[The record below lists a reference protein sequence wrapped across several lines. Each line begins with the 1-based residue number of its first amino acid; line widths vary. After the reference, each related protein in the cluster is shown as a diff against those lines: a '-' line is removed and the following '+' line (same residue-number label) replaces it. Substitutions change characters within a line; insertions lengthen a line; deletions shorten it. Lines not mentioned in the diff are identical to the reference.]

1 MKRKYGFLFSLIL
14 LLMIPTTA
22 YGQLW
27 TGIIDPSRAID
38 WSKAGIP
45 GGIPNRTTICA
56 TLNPGATSAQI
67 NSAIASCPANQV
79 VFLNAG
85 TYTIASG
92 INFGSTNNVTLRG
105 AGPDQTILNFTGGDN
120 CGGLGGDIC
129 AINSTGYAAC
139 CSSPVQSGG
148 GNSANWTGGYAQGTT
163 QITLSNVSGLSAGSV
178 IFVDQLDDASDTNG
192 VYVCQTYGPCGNDV
206 PGGAGRSGR
215 GQLEIKRI
223 TAISGSTVTIS
234 SGLYNT
240 NWRSS
245 QSPGAWWVGS
255 MLTGVGVENM
265 TVNHNGSANGKAG
278 IYFFNVFQG
287 WVKNVKSIN
296 ANRNHVWI
304 YQSAQIIVRD
314 SYFYGTQ
321 NNASQSYGVE
331 TYMSADALIENNIFQ
346 HMPAG
351 ILSDSTAGLVAGY
364 NFDIDHAYTV
374 STWQQA
380 GHYLHGVGTSMN
392 LREGNNSDGLTAD
405 NIHGTHSQETLF
417 RNQFTGLDPGKTQQT
432 VPILLYTHSREFN
445 VIGNVL
451 GTVGYHNNYEDS
463 ILNGLLG
470 NSERSIYVL
479 GFCEN
484 VDLISLLSCS
494 VNGTMMLNDSL
505 TASTLFRWGNYDVA
519 TGTVRWNASE
529 VPTAATPYVNGNPVP
544 ASQSLPASF
553 YLSSKPSW
561 WGTTPWPAIGPEVT
575 GGTGPGG
582 HSYAIPAQTCYN
594 NTPKDSSGILAFNAN
609 NCYGAVTL
617 PAAPTNL
624 SVIVN

>member
-1 MKRKYGFLFSLIL
+1 
-14 LLMIPTTA
+14 
-22 YGQLW
+22 
-27 TGIIDPSRAID
+27 
-38 WSKAGIP
+38 
-45 GGIPNRTTICA
+45 
-56 TLNPGATSAQI
+56 
-67 NSAIASCPANQV
+67 
-79 VFLNAG
+79 
-85 TYTIASG
+85 
-92 INFGSTNNVTLRG
+92 
-105 AGPDQTILNFTGGDN
+105 
-120 CGGLGGDIC
+120 
-129 AINSTGYAAC
+129 
-139 CSSPVQSGG
+139 
-148 GNSANWTGGYAQGTT
+148 
-163 QITLSNVSGLSAGSV
+163 
-178 IFVDQLDDASDTNG
+178 
-192 VYVCQTYGPCGNDV
+192 
-206 PGGAGRSGR
+206 
-215 GQLEIKRI
+215 
-223 TAISGSTVTIS
+223 
-234 SGLYNT
+234 
-240 NWRSS
+240 
-245 QSPGAWWVGS
+245 
-255 MLTGVGVENM
+255 
-265 TVNHNGSANGKAG
+265 
-278 IYFFNVFQG
+278 
-287 WVKNVKSIN
+287 
-296 ANRNHVWI
+296 
-304 YQSAQIIVRD
+304 
-314 SYFYGTQ
+314 
-321 NNASQSYGVE
+321 
-331 TYMSADALIENNIFQ
+331 MSADALIENNIFQ

-405 NIHGTHSQETLF
+405 NIHGTHSQETMF

-451 GTVGYHNNYEDS
+451 GTAGYHSNYEDS
-463 ILNGLLG
+463 ILNTLFG

-494 VNGTMMLNDSL
+494 VNGTTMLNDSL

-624 SVIVN
+624 SVIVQ